1 MLDLI
6 IKDGLIIDGTG
17 RAAFRGDVGVSGER
31 IVAVGEV
38 ASPARRTLSAEGL
51 LVTPGFVDIH
61 THFDGQASWD
71 SELAPSSNNGVTSVV
86 MGNCGVGFA
95 PARADK
101 HDWLIN
107 LLEGVEDIPGTA
119 LAEGLTWDWET
130 FPDYLDALARRR
142 YSMDVGAY
150 LPHAALRTY
159 VMGDRGA
166 DHAQHPSDAEIDDMA
181 ALTAEA
187 LKAGAL
193 GFSTSRTRAH
203 MSRDG
208 RNIGTLHAGAREL
221 LGVARALRQSGLG
234 VIQLIS
240 DAYQHDDEDA
250 VEAELRLIRALA
262 EGSGR
267 PLAFSLMQVRN
278 APGRWKHLLA
288 AADHMTRDGLDVHV
302 QVGPRPIGA
311 IMSLASSLNPFLATE
326 AYKALAALPFEA
338 RIARLR
344 ESEVKRRMLSEF
356 AELRRSSGYWD
367 PRYMFRMADP
377 VDYDPAPDRCI
388 AAEAAQAGREVEDHL
403 YDVLLENEGRQVLWL
418 ASLNFVDRDLRA
430 VHEMLTHP
438 HALFGL
444 SDAGAHVAT
453 IVDGTFPTTTLTLWG
468 RGSGNRDGL
477 HIPLEA
483 LVHGY
488 TQRNAAFVGW
498 RDRGVVGEGYLAD
511 LNVIDLAALDVA
523 PPRLVSDLPAGGSR
537 YLQGVRG
544 YRHTIKRGRVTR
556 SDGAATGE
564 LPGRL
569 MRGAQ
574 EGPA

>member
-6 IKDGLIIDGTG
+6 IKDGVIIDGTG
-17 RAAFRGDVGVSGER
+17 RPAFRGDVGISGER
-31 IVAVGEV
+31 IVEVGEV
-38 ASPARRTLSAEGL
+38 ASPARRTLSADGL

-71 SELAPSSNNGVTSVV
+71 SELAPSSSNGVTSVV

-95 PARADK
+95 PARSDK
-101 HDWLIN
+101 HDWLIS

-130 FPDYLDALARRR
+130 FPDYLDALSRRR

-150 LPHAALRTY
+150 MPHAALRTY

-166 DHAQHPSDAEIDDMA
+166 DHAQHPSDAEIEQMA
-181 ALTAEA
+181 ALTAEG

-193 GFSTSRTRAH
+193 GFSTSRTKAH

-208 RNIGTLHAGAREL
+208 RNIGTLHARDREL
-221 LGVARALRQSGLG
+221 LGVAKALRQSGRG

-250 VEAELRLIRALA
+250 VEGELRLIRALA
-262 EGSGR
+262 ETAGR

-288 AADHMTRDGLDVHV
+288 ATDDMTRDGLDVHV
-302 QVGPRPIGA
+302 QVAPRPIGA
-311 IMSLASSLNPFLATE
+311 IASFASSLNPFLATP
-326 AYKALAALPFEA
+326 AYKALQALPFEA

-344 ESEVKRRMLSEF
+344 DPEVRRRMLDEF
-356 AELRRSSGYWD
+356 AELNRGSGHWD
-367 PRYMFRMADP
+367 ARYMFRMSDP
-377 VDYDPAPDRCI
+377 VDYEPAPDRSI
-388 AAEAAQAGREVEDHL
+388 AAEAARAGREPIEHL
-403 YDVLLENEGRQVLWL
+403 YDVLLEDAGRQVVWL
-418 ASLNFVDRDLRA
+418 ASLNYVERDLRA

-438 HALFGL
+438 QALFGL

-468 RGSGNRDGL
+468 RGGGSRDGL
-477 HIPLEA
+477 RIPLEA

-511 LNVIDLAALDVA
+511 LNLIDLGALDVS

-544 YRHTIKRGRVTR
+544 YRHTLKRGCVTF

-569 MRGAQ
+569 VRGAQ
-574 EGPA
+574 AG